1 MLGNACRGMPLTML
15 SLSSVKDL
23 SGFCPDSLI
32 DREGR
37 GGVVVR
43 GFDRSG
49 RASST
54 GGGSSFLNSYGLLVC
69 PTSHPTR
76 KMLSAVMIAK
86 GFTEANIDRPRRL
99 VKRALYGFTISHTLD
114 WGK

>member
-32 DREGR
+32 EREGG
-37 GGVVVR
+37 GGVVAS
-43 GFDRSG
+43 GFERSG
-49 RASST
+49 SASSAE
-54 GGGSSFLNSYGLLVC
+54 GDCSSLNSYGLLVC
-69 PTSHPTR
+69 PTSHPIR

-99 VKRALYGFTISHTLD
+99 VKRALYGFTISRTLG
-114 WGK
+114 WGE